1 MLSNCNCDCFNDV
14 ININNK
20 SYNITSG
27 AWVNSYLCDFSAL
40 REDNADEAAVVN
52 NAHTAQGM
60 SVLNDGKYV
69 LQYLINS
76 ANGEKCRVKMVLIDL
91 TTFKIIDSVE
101 RNAATDTGEY
111 LNHCNGG
118 TAYRTTAG
126 DDISVTTDHGIAFS
140 TAVTGGKIS
149 NITTSTVLKRVDDT
163 GHVDNLP
170 DSTFITF
177 DALTGYWYT
186 GYAGNVYR
194 SVNTSY
200 NAIPNTYKYIFNTG
214 FYTTDPRGAQSLRNQ
229 GCVTQNQS
237 CAARGGVLYSAI
249 TGPAV
254 FIAYNLDSERGEV
267 GDIINVH
274 NFREFATGYTGVENE
289 CLGWSDYTNSWIV
302 NTNGRYVDEYSTD
315 TGTTGKSKKLFN
327 HIAFWAVGNTV
338 ADNLPQSYSTN
349 SSGTITIL
357 AGNARYIYC
366 TLDPDIMTAA
376 SGGYKIGEYIR
387 HEGYIDRPFRS
398 IGQAFAMINYLKTH
412 TCHQT
417 VYLIVNG
424 DFAKY
429 LRVMTIQHSTTIKM
443 TNNSTLPPLN
453 IQQNNY
459 VNITPCDVYG
469 NDAGTNSDGTPVIGH
484 IDSLTLYN
492 GAKLTAFQIH
502 IDKLTMRA
510 GSILTGNSF
519 GNCNISASGQSVISV
534 GANDNNF
541 TGTIANS
548 IAYVSGGYANL
559 TFSGCV
565 NLATLTREVTPNG
578 N

>member
-1 MLSNCNCDCFNDV
+1 MATNCNCDCFNDV

-27 AWVNSYLCDFSAL
+27 NWVNSYLCDFSTL
-40 REDNADEAAVVN
+40 REDNSDEAAVVN
-52 NAHTAQGM
+52 NAYAAQGF

-76 ANGEKCRVKMVLIDL
+76 VNGADCRVKMVLIDL

-101 RNAATDTGEY
+101 RNAATDSGAY

-118 TAYRTTAG
+118 TSYRTTAG
-126 DDISVTTDHGIAFS
+126 NDISVVAANGIAFS

-163 GHVDNLP
+163 GHIDNMP

-177 DALTGYWYT
+177 DNLTGYWYT
-186 GYAGNVYR
+186 GYGGNIYR

-200 NAIPNTYKYIFNTG
+200 NALPDTYKYIFNTG
-214 FYTTDPRGAQSLRNQ
+214 FYTTDPRGVQSLRNQ
-229 GCVTQNQS
+229 GCVTLNQS
-237 CAARGGVLYSAI
+237 CAARDGILYSVV

-254 FIAYNLDSERGEV
+254 FIAFNLDSAR
-267 GDIINVH
+267 GDIGDIVAVH
-274 NFREFATGYTGVENE
+274 NFREFATGYTGAENE

-315 TGTTGKSKKLFN
+315 TGTTGKSQKLFN
-327 HIAFWAVGNTV
+327 HVALWAVGDTV

-349 SSGTITIL
+349 SSGTITQL
-357 AGNARYIYC
+357 AGNPRYIYC
-366 TLDPDIMTAA
+366 TLDPDIMTAD

-398 IGQAFAMINYLKTH
+398 IGQAFAMVNYLKTQ

-417 VYLIVNG
+417 VFLIVNG

-429 LRVMTIQHSTTIKM
+429 LRGLTIQHNASIKM
-443 TNNSTLPPLN
+443 THNSTLPSLTIQPNNN
-453 IQQNNY
+453 I
-459 VNITPCDVYG
+459 NIVTCDVNG
-469 NDAGTNSDGTPVIGH
+469 NDRATNSDGTDIIGR
-484 IDSLTLYN
+484 INSLYLHR

-502 IDKLTMRA
+502 ISYLEMRA
-510 GSILTGNSF
+510 GSILTGNNF
-519 GNCNISASGQSVISV
+519 GDCRLSASGQSVISV
-534 GANDNNF
+534 GTAGNNF
-541 TGTIANS
+541 SGTISKS
-548 IAYVSGGYANL
+548 IAYVGGGYSNL
-559 TFSGCV
+559 TFDNCV
-565 NLATLTREVTPNG
+565 NLSTLTGVLTNG

>member
-1 MLSNCNCDCFNDV
+1 MATICNCDCLNDV

-20 SYNITSG
+20 SYNIASG

-60 SVLNDGKYV
+60 SILNDGKYV
-69 LQYLINS
+69 LQYLINN

-126 DDISVTTDHGIAFS
+126 EDISVTTDHGIAFS

-149 NITTSTVLKRVDDT
+149 NITTSTVLKFVDDT
-163 GHVDNLP
+163 GYIDNLP

-186 GYAGNVYR
+186 GYAGNIYR

-200 NAIPNTYKYIFNTG
+200 NAIPDTYKYIFNTG
-214 FYTTDPRGAQSLRNQ
+214 FYTTDPRGIQSLRNQ

-237 CAARGGVLYSAI
+237 CAARGGILYSVV

-254 FIAYNLDSERGEV
+254 FIAFNLDSERGEV
-267 GDIINVH
+267 GDIVNVY
-274 NFREFATGYTGVENE
+274 NFREFATGYTGTENE

-315 TGTTGKSKKLFN
+315 TGKTGKSKKLFN

-398 IGQAFAMINYLKTH
+398 LGQAFAMVNYLKTQ

-424 DFAKY
+424 DFGKY

-443 TNNSTLPPLN
+443 TDNSSLPPLN

-459 VNITPCDVYG
+459 VNITPSDVYG
-469 NDAGTNSDGTPVIGH
+469 NDSGSAIGH
-484 IDSLTLYN
+484 ISAVTLYN

-548 IAYVSGGYANL
+548 IAYVSGGYSNL

-565 NLATLTREVTPNG
+565 NLATLTGGTTNDA
-578 N
+578 